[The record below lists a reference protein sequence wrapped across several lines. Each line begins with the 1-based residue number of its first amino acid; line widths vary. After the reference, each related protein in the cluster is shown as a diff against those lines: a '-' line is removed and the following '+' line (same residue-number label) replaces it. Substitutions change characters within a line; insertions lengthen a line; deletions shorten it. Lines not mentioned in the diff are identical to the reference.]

1 MIPPNPNTATDTDLH
16 GFPTRAAVR
25 AAAFH
30 AYQEATRLRYPQDE
44 ALDRA
49 AEAVADLFPG
59 PVQQGAEYAS
69 LYRDLVST
77 EEALDAAG
85 DALNDAEATIREL
98 RQELDEANDQI
109 THYKDAYL

>member
-1 MIPPNPNTATDTDLH
+1 MIPPNPDAAFVTDAHD
-16 GFPTRAAVR
+16 FPTRDAVR

-30 AYQEATRLRYPQDE
+30 AYREATRLRYTPDE

-69 LYRDLVST
+69 LHAELVSA
-77 EEALDAAG
+77 EEALDAAEE
-85 DALNDAEATIREL
+85 ARNEAEATIRCL